1 MGKKIDFSTAP
12 VVTGS
17 RYPAPYDAPC
27 AARTRQRLG
36 DAAGLMD
43 FGVNLLRLPPGVWSS
58 QRHWHTAEDEF
69 LYVLEGEVVLVTD
82 AGEQMLKAGDCAG
95 FKAGA
100 ADGHHLQNRSGREA
114 VLLEVGSR
122 KAADDEVDYPDIDL
136 RFLKGRG
143 GFSHKDG
150 KPYPKR

>member
-1 MGKKIDFSTAP
+1 MGKKIDFSAAP

-36 DAAGLMD
+36 DAAGLTD

-82 AGEQMLKAGDCAG
+82 AGEQILKAGDCAG
-95 FKAGA
+95 FKAGS
-100 ADGHHLQNRSGREA
+100 ADGHHLQNRSQREA
-114 VLLEVGSR
+114 VMLEVGSR
-122 KAADDEVDYPDIDL
+122 KAVDDEVDYPDIDL

>member
-1 MGKKIDFSTAP
+1 MGKRIDLGTVP

-17 RYPAPYDAPC
+17 RYPSPFDAPC
-27 AARTRQRLG
+27 AARSRQRLG
-36 DAAGLMD
+36 DAAELTD

-58 QRHWHTAEDEF
+58 QRHWHSSEDEF
-69 LYVLEGEVVLVTD
+69 LYVVEGEVTLVTD
-82 AGEQMLKAGDCAG
+82 AGEQVLKTGDCAG
-95 FKAGA
+95 FKAGV
-100 ADGHHLQNRSGREA
+100 ADGHHLQNRSAKEA

-122 KAADDEVDYPDIDL
+122 KAAEDEVDYPDIDL

-150 KPYPKR
+150 KPYLKR